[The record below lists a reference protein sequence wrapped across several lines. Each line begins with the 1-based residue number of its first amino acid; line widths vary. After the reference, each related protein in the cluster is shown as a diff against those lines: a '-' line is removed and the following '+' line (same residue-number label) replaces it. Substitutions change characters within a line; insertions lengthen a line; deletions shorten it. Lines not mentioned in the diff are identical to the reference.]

1 MLQYPD
7 KDKWKIRFGQIFQ
20 ALLRE
25 SGKKL
30 EEYLYFIPSDSTLD
44 PHSEE
49 TFNLIDLQVNKNLSA
64 TYFSDDISPPPVLN
78 QEVAERLQAT
88 LVIVPGFGHHLIK
101 TKAFG
106 DQIPLLE
113 DLGFRVYYAS
123 YRDSFASNE
132 KCAESVYHLLKQELN
147 DKEKLIF
154 LTYSKGSPVVVQMLA
169 DPRYADMA
177 GRARAVVSF
186 TGALRGSLLPS
197 TPMGQ
202 AALILLKA
210 YRKLRQSTGAI
221 RNRVKETIQELSK
234 ASSGNFK
241 ELKEL
246 IEKAEEFADDLA
258 DLPEGILD
266 LARITC
272 QNNYA
277 RVRLRDSIK
286 LFSISA
292 VYPQSAFKKGF
303 KFITN
308 PDDLFLYIS
317 GRELYKYH
325 VLNDTQLLL
334 PDSKFFE
341 STGDAICLGVVK
353 SDHWG
358 IALSHVFS
366 PRYVDPFPRTEM
378 VKAVLLVLD
387 EYFRELPMN
396 PPSS

>member
-1 MLQYPD
+1 MSQHA
-7 KDKWKIRFGQIFQ
+7 DKWKIRFGQIFQ
-20 ALLRE
+20 AFLRE

-30 EEYLYFIPSDSTLD
+30 EEYLYFIPSGSTLD

-49 TFNLIDLQVNKNLSA
+49 TFNLINLHVNTNFYT
-64 TYFSDDISPPPVLN
+64 TYFSGHIPSIPVLN
-78 QEVAERLQAT
+78 REIAARLDAT
-88 LVIVPGFGHHLIK
+88 LVILPGFGHHLIK

-106 DQIPLLE
+106 DQIPILE
-113 DLGFRVYYAS
+113 DLGFPVRYVA

-132 KCAESVYHLLKQELN
+132 RCAESVYRLLKQELN
-147 DKEKLIF
+147 PEEKLIF
-154 LTYSKGSPVVVQMLA
+154 FTYSKGSPVAVQMLA
-169 DPRYADMA
+169 DPRYADIA
-177 GRARAVVSF
+177 DRTRAVVSF
-186 TGALRGSLLPS
+186 AGALRGSLLPS
-197 TPMGQ
+197 TPVSQ
-202 AALILLKA
+202 AALVLLKA
-210 YRKLRQSTGAI
+210 YRKLRQSTGSL
-221 RNRVKETIQELSK
+221 RYRVKETIQEVLK
-234 ASSGNFK
+234 ASSGNLK

-246 IEKAEEFADDLA
+246 IKKAEEFANDLA

-277 RVRLRDSIK
+277 RIRLRDSIK

-317 GRELYKYH
+317 GRELYKYN

-341 STGDAICLGVVK
+341 STGDATCLGVVK
-353 SDHWG
+353 ADHWG
-358 IALSHVFS
+358 IALSYVFS

-387 EYFRELPMN
+387 EYFKE
-396 PPSS
+396 SSRDYSSS